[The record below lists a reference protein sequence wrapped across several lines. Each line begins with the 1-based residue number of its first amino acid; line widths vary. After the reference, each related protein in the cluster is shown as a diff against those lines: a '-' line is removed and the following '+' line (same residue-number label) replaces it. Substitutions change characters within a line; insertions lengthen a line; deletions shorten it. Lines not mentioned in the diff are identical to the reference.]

1 MATTIIIGS
10 GGAHNAITDANSA
23 AGAHNWTQAQM
34 DAMAAKF
41 EAFTSDVQK
50 TIASFNAGNPP

>member
-1 MATTIIIGS
+1 MATSIIIGS

-23 AGAHNWTQAQM
+23 ASAHSWTQAQM

-41 EAFTSDVQK
+41 AAFTSDVQK
-50 TIASFNAGNPP
+50 SILSYNAGNPP

>member
-1 MATTIIIGS
+1 MATTIIVGS

-41 EAFTSDVQK
+41 QAFTSDVQK
-50 TIASFNAGNPP
+50 WIVMFNAGNPP